1 VTVRLL
7 FPLRDVSEVE
17 ALEHLNAL
25 RRGTTTARTALSDAR
40 YLRWDAM
47 DVQIGLSSGR

>member
-1 VTVRLL
+1 MTVRLL

-17 ALEHLNAL
+17 ALEHFN
-25 RRGTTTARTALSDAR
+25 RGTTTARTALSDAR

-47 DVQIGLSSGR
+47 DVQIRMSSGR